1 MRHNWK
7 IDLTHLITIRTKT
20 GKEELKWRTLELR
33 NLWTEKQTMI

>member
-20 GKEELKWRTLELR
+20 GKEELRWRILELTD
-33 NLWTEKQTMI
+33 LWTEKRMKI